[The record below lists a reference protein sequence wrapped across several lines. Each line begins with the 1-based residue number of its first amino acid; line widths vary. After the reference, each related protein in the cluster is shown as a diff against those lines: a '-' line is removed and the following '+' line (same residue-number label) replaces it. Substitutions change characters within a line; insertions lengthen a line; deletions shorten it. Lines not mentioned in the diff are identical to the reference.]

1 MKNSHRPSEDGTR
14 ALAHL
19 LLQREVERRFRT
31 ELEHQIERAKR
42 ADFAAIL
49 EGAMTLQCLDDE
61 RAAAEKRPVEA
72 IGAENGWA
80 RSMHIV
86 RAAIASER
94 VFAEQAV
101 RHLVPGALAGG
112 RELEPVG
119 P

>member
-1 MKNSHRPSEDGTR
+1 MKHSHRPSEDGTR

-31 ELEHQIERAKR
+31 ELEHHVERAQGT
-42 ADFAAIL
+42 DFAAIL
-49 EGAMTLQCLDDE
+49 EGAMTLQVLDEE
-61 RAAAEKRPVEA
+61 RAASEKRTADA
-72 IGAENGWA
+72 IGPNDGWA

-112 RELEPVG
+112 RELEPLG